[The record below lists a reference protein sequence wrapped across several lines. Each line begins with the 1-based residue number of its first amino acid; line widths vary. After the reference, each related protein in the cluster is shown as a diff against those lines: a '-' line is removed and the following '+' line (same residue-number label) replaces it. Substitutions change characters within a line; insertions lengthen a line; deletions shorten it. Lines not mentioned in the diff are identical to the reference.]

1 MSMFRSNRALRLRS
15 VLVVSQVAL
24 AVTLLI
30 GAGLL
35 GQTLLRLLKHDPGFN
50 TENLV
55 AASVFPP
62 MEKYKTRHQVVS
74 LYEQIATD
82 IKALPVQSVGFVSAG
97 PHSADSNLQTF
108 FPKVRRRQ
116 LAEIIHKL
124 FISMRVRT
132 TLPPWAFRFYV
143 DEIFPALIIPQLHR
157 LRLSTKRWP
166 KDSGL
171 IRTHLVND

>member
-1 MSMFRSNRALRLRS
+1 MPGMFRSNRALRLRS

-62 MEKYKTRHQVVS
+62 MEKYKTRAS
-74 LYEQIATD
+74 G
-82 IKALPVQSVGFVSAG
+82 GF
-97 PHSADSNLQTF
+97 PL
-108 FPKVRRRQ
+108 
-116 LAEIIHKL
+116 
-124 FISMRVRT
+124 RT
-132 TLPPWAFRFYV
+132 NRNR
-143 DEIFPALIIPQLHR
+143 H
-157 LRLSTKRWP
+157 
-166 KDSGL
+166 
-171 IRTHLVND
+171 